1 MTDML
6 STKLL
11 TCLAIVPLVL
21 VFALAGLIVF
31 GAAKPPPRMP
41 SVELVAAEAER
52 REPLPRLQ
60 RFPTRDGGTLAYRA
74 YKPAHRASGSS
85 IAILV
90 HGSTGSS
97 ADMNIL
103 GNALAAAGATAF
115 APDIRGHGNSGRRGD
130 IDYIGQ
136 LEDDLADL
144 IKVVRREDPAAAIV
158 LVGHSSGGG
167 FVLRVAGGP
176 QGKLFARFVLLAP
189 YLGESAAT
197 TRPAS
202 GGWVTAAV
210 PRIVGLS
217 ILNGVGVTAFNG
229 LPTLAFATPMGHPA
243 RTWSFRLMQNFAPP
257 GLTRFSR
264 DPILAAA
271 RRAPGQIQVLV
282 GEKDESMIA
291 QAYAGAFAGLESKV
305 SVSIIP
311 DIGHMGVVSDNRA
324 IPAVTKAIT
333 GGTPSSLR

>member
-11 TCLAIVPLVL
+11 TGFAIVPLVL
-21 VFALAGLIVF
+21 VSTLAGLIVF

-74 YKPAHRASGSS
+74 YKPAHRAPGSS

-103 GNALAAAGATAF
+103 GNALQAAGMPAF
-115 APDIRGHGNSGRRGD
+115 APDIRGHGESGRRGD

-136 LEDDLADL
+136 LEDDLTDL
-144 IKVVRREDPAAAIV
+144 VKLIRRQDPQAPIV

-167 FVLRVAGGP
+167 FVLRTAGGE
-176 QGKLFARFVLLAP
+176 QGKSFARFVLLAP
-189 YLGESAAT
+189 YLGESTAT
-197 TRPAS
+197 TRPGS
-202 GGWVTAAV
+202 GGWVQPAI

-217 ILNGVGVTAFNG
+217 ILNGVGITAFNG
-229 LPTLAFATPMGHPA
+229 LPTLAFATPKDRPA

-257 GLTRFSR
+257 GLTRLSR
-264 DPILAAA
+264 DPVLAAA
-271 RRAPGQIQVLV
+271 RQAPGHIDVIA
-282 GEKDESMIA
+282 GEKDEAMIA
-291 QAYAGAFAGLESKV
+291 QAYAAAFAGLGSKV
-305 SVSIIP
+305 GVQIVP
-311 DIGHMGVVSDNRA
+311 AVGHMGVISDPRA
-324 IPAVTKAIT
+324 IPVVTKTIS
-333 GGTPSSLR
+333 GSPSPSLR